1 VSNKIS
7 DTMIAMELIHA
18 DNLTPDQLMIE
29 DLIKFGDDIVEVLGI
44 ESDKA
49 GDVYHVG
56 YQNEFGEKDVAEF
69 YYTDLI
75 QLYVFIEQE

>member
-1 VSNKIS
+1 MSNKIS